1 MAFAPFRRTLVK
13 HPASI
18 LPAMRNLLLT
28 GMLFLLAIPGLR
40 AGAVALADGES
51 LKYRVSW
58 GILSHAG
65 EISITARAEQLAGL
79 PQLRVSTITATKG
92 VAGKLYKF
100 EAKGECIYD
109 SADGRLLAAITN
121 STERKKKKHSMAV
134 FDYGAGT
141 MDYRDYIR
149 PEKSGARAIPGGSV
163 TDLITGLVQTR
174 AWDMKTG
181 DRRPAT
187 VMFDDDFYDLTI
199 VAGGI
204 EKVDTPWGEV
214 DAMVLA
220 PVMEKEPKGMF
231 KRGSTVRVWIS
242 QDERRLPV
250 KMEIAMK
257 VGTGTAHLTDYTPPA
272 ARLVAAAK

>member
-1 MAFAPFRRTLVK
+1 
-13 HPASI
+13 
-18 LPAMRNLLLT
+18 MRNLALS
-28 GMLFLLAIPGLR
+28 GMFLLLVSPGLR
-40 AGAVALADGES
+40 AGTVALADGET

-65 EISITARAEQLAGL
+65 EISVTARAEELAGL
-79 PQLRVSTITATKG
+79 PQLRVSTLTATTG
-92 VAGKLYKF
+92 VARKLYKF
-100 EAKGECIYD
+100 EARGECLYD

-121 STERKKKKHSMAV
+121 SIARKKKSHAMAV

-149 PEKSGARAIPGGSV
+149 PEKSGTHAIPEGSV
-163 TDLITGLVQTR
+163 TDLITCLVQTR
-174 AWDMKTG
+174 SWDMKTG

-204 EKVDTPWGEV
+204 EKVGTPWGEV

-220 PVMEKEPKGMF
+220 PIMEKEPKGMF
-231 KRGSTVRVWIS
+231 KRGGKVRVWIS
-242 QDERRLPV
+242 QDKRRLPV
-250 KMEIAMK
+250 KLEISIK

-272 ARLVAAAK
+272 AAGLVSASK